1 MEYINGYKYTTEVEA
16 TEAVEACNEHYLPKL
31 KESDVTKNWV
41 GYQAEL
47 NEPTFFYILHHKSL
61 NKVLGE
67 PTKIEIT
74 ENGII

>member
-1 MEYINGYKYTTEVEA
+1 MAYINGYKYTTEVEA

-41 GYQAEL
+41 GYKKEL
-47 NEPTFFYILHHKSL
+47 NKPSFFYILHNPSL
-61 NKVLGE
+61 NEVLGE